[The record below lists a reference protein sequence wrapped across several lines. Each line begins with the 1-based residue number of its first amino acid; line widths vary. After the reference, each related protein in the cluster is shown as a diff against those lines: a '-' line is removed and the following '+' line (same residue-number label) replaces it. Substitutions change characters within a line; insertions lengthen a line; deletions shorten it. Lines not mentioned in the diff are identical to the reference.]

1 MKLTDLA
8 EIIWRNLLK
17 RKGRTFL
24 TMLGVII
31 GSVAI
36 YVIISL
42 GNGFEKYMSSQ
53 LNSFGDVNTLNIF
66 PNSDVA
72 SMGQGSNEKNK
83 KKILN
88 DKALKELNKLES
100 VKYLVPKL
108 SSNADILYKKSEMK
122 SSNLTGMQFK
132 DYSKDHEL
140 LFGKYPNDSKKEVVL
155 GYKIASHL
163 LNKKDVDTI
172 KKEEIEKL
180 LRKRVKIKVSK
191 QNEKGEEE
199 FITYSVRVSGICKE
213 GFSDDYD
220 VKAPISFIKDML
232 MYKNNDDKFFKNKG
246 YDSIDLILKSQ
257 DVSSEAEKYLKDNGY
272 LYQSLKEMQKGIS
285 GTLNGVKLI
294 LGAIGGISLLVAAFG
309 IANTMNM
316 SILERK
322 KEIGVMKVVGA
333 SIGDIKKIFIGEAT
347 AIGFSGGVVG
357 LLIGTII
364 SFVINTALKSKLSSN
379 SNGGNVKIAVASI
392 GLVAFVL
399 LFSSGVGFL
408 SGLYPATKAA
418 KLDVIS
424 SIKDE

>member
-31 GSVAI
+31 GSIAI

-53 LNSFGDVNTLNIF
+53 LNSFGDVNIINIF
-66 PNSDVA
+66 PYSDDVA
-72 SMGQGSNEKNK
+72 SYQGGNIKNK

-88 DKALKELNKLES
+88 DKNLKELNKLEF
-100 VKYLVPKL
+100 VKYSIPKL
-108 SSNADILYKKSEMK
+108 NTNADISYKKSEMK
-122 SSNLTGMQFK
+122 SSNLTGMSFK
-132 DYSKDHEL
+132 NYSKDHKL
-140 LFGKYPNDSKKEVVL
+140 LFGKYPNDSKNEVVL
-155 GYKIASHL
+155 GYKMAAYL
-163 LNKKDVDTI
+163 LNKKDIDKV
-172 KKEEIEKL
+172 KEEDVKKI
-180 LRKRVKIKVSK
+180 LRKKLKVKVSK
-191 QNEKGEEE
+191 PNEDSEEE
-199 FITYSVRVSGICKE
+199 WKTYTVKVSGISKQN
-213 GFSDDYD
+213 FSEDYQI
-220 VKAPISFIKDML
+220 KAPLSFTKDIL
-232 MYKNNDDKFFKNKG
+232 SYKNSDERFLKNKG
-246 YDSIDLILKSQ
+246 YESIDLVLKNQ
-257 DVSSEAEKYLKDNGY
+257 EKNTEAEKYLKDNGY
-272 LYQSLKEMQKGIS
+272 LYQSLKEMQEGVGKTLSGI
-285 GTLNGVKLI
+285 KLI

-333 SIGDIKKIFIGEAT
+333 SVGDIKKIFIGEST

-357 LLIGTII
+357 LLIGSFI
-364 SFVINTALKSKLSSN
+364 SFMINTMLKSKLSTSSN
-379 SNGGNVKIAVASI
+379 SNVKIAASSI
-392 GLVAFVL
+392 GLIAFVL
-399 LFSSGVGFL
+399 LFSSCVGFL
-408 SGLYPATKAA
+408 SGLYPASKAA

>member
-31 GSVAI
+31 GSIAI

-53 LNSFGDVNTLNIF
+53 LNSFGDVNIINIF
-66 PNSDVA
+66 PYSDDVA
-72 SMGQGSNEKNK
+72 SYQGGNIKNK

-88 DKALKELNKLES
+88 DKNLKELNKLEFI
-100 VKYLVPKL
+100 KYSIPKL
-108 SSNADILYKKSEMK
+108 NTNADISYKKSEMK
-122 SSNLTGMQFK
+122 SSNLTGMSFK
-132 DYSKDHEL
+132 NYSKDHKL
-140 LFGKYPNDSKKEVVL
+140 LFGKYPNDSKNEVVL
-155 GYKIASHL
+155 GYKMAAYL
-163 LNKKDVDTI
+163 LNKKDIDKV
-172 KKEEIEKL
+172 KEEDVKKI
-180 LRKRVKIKVSK
+180 LRKKLKVKVSK
-191 QNEKGEEE
+191 PNENSKEEWK
-199 FITYSVRVSGICKE
+199 TYTVKVSGISKQN
-213 GFSDDYD
+213 FSEDYQI
-220 VKAPISFIKDML
+220 KAPLSFTKDIL
-232 MYKNNDDKFFKNKG
+232 SYKNSDERFLKNKG
-246 YDSIDLILKSQ
+246 YESIDLVLKNQ
-257 DVSSEAEKYLKDNGY
+257 EKNTEAEQYLKDNGY
-272 LYQSLKEMQKGIS
+272 LYQSLKEMQEGVGKTLSGI
-285 GTLNGVKLI
+285 KLI

-333 SIGDIKKIFIGEAT
+333 SVGDIKKIFIGEST

-357 LLIGTII
+357 LLIGSFI
-364 SFVINTALKSKLSSN
+364 SFMINTMLKSKLSTSSN
-379 SNGGNVKIAVASI
+379 DNVKIAASSI
-392 GLVAFVL
+392 GLISFVL
-399 LFSSGVGFL
+399 LFSSCVGFL
-408 SGLYPATKAA
+408 SGLYPASKAA

>member
-31 GSVAI
+31 GSIAI

-53 LNSFGDVNTLNIF
+53 LNSFGDVNIINIF
-66 PNSDVA
+66 PYSD
-72 SMGQGSNEKNK
+72 STTTYQGGNIKNR

-88 DKALKELNKLES
+88 DKTLKELNKLEF
-100 VKYLVPKL
+100 VKYSIPKL
-108 SSNADILYKKSEMK
+108 NTNADITYKKSEMK
-122 SSNLTGMQFK
+122 SSNLTGMSFK
-132 DYSKDHEL
+132 NYSKDHEL
-140 LFGKYPNDSKKEVVL
+140 LFGKYPNDSKNEVVI
-155 GYKIASHL
+155 GYKLAAYLI
-163 LNKKDVDTI
+163 NKKDVDNVKEEEI
-172 KKEEIEKL
+172 KKI
-180 LRKRVKIKVSK
+180 LRKKLKVKVSRP
-191 QNEKGEEE
+191 NEKGEEE
-199 FITYSVRVSGICKE
+199 WTTYTVKVSGICKE
-213 GFSDDYD
+213 NFSDDYQI
-220 VKAPISFIKDML
+220 KAPLSFTKDIL
-232 MYKNNDDKFFKNKG
+232 TYKNNDENFLKNKG
-246 YDSIDLILKSQ
+246 YESIDLVLKSQ
-257 DVSSEAEKYLKDNGY
+257 EKSSQAEKYLKDNGY
-272 LYQSLKEMQKGIS
+272 LYQSLKEMQNSISKTLSGI
-285 GTLNGVKLI
+285 KLI
-294 LGAIGGISLLVAAFG
+294 LSAIGGISLLVAAFG

-357 LLIGTII
+357 LLIGSFI
-364 SFVINTALKSKLSSN
+364 SFVINTMLKSKLSTS
-379 SNGGNVKIAVASI
+379 SSGDVKIAVSSI
-392 GLVAFVL
+392 GLVTFVL
-399 LFSSGVGFL
+399 FFSSCVGFL
-408 SGLYPATKAA
+408 SGLYPASKAA